1 MTPHLDKMAQEGM
14 RFTQF
19 YSACMTSNNIL
30 FIAPV
35 CTPSRAAFMTG
46 RYVFKLI
53 SFIFRF
59 SVRSGMFSQWNNSA
73 TNVMVNVLHADGRGG
88 YIYLFIYFSFL

>member
-19 YSACMTSNNIL
+19 YSACMISNNIL

-46 RYVFKLI
+46 RYFLYLI
-53 SFIFRF
+53 PFF
-59 SVRSGMFSQWNNSA
+59 
-73 TNVMVNVLHADGRGG
+73 
-88 YIYLFIYFSFL
+88 

>member
-19 YSACMTSNNIL
+19 YSACMISNNIL

-46 RYVFKLI
+46 RYFLFLI
-53 SFIFRF
+53 PF
-59 SVRSGMFSQWNNSA
+59 
-73 TNVMVNVLHADGRGG
+73 
-88 YIYLFIYFSFL
+88 FLDFQ